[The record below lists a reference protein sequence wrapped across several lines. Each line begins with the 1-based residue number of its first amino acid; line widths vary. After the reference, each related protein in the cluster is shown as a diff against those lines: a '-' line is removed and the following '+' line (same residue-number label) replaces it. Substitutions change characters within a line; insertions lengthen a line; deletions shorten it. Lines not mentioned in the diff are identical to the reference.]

1 MYYLILVGATLLLA
15 GNFVANKVYQSKC
28 GTGIKTGL
36 FFNLGI
42 SVIALILFLC
52 LSKFKVAFTPFSFL
66 MTAGVSICAMAY
78 TIIGFRIMKKGNMA
92 IYTLFLMS
100 GGTVLPYLFG
110 LIFLGE
116 QVSVLR
122 IIGIVL
128 IILAIVLANISKEK
142 LDFKMLLSCIAVFIL
157 NGVLGIFS
165 SLNQKG
171 ADLYGFETID
181 SYSFIVYGNLVKI
194 GVSLVAL
201 AVLFIAQ
208 KLRKNDTS
216 EEKDD
221 ATANKKS
228 DTLDKKTIVI
238 IALTIVAS
246 AIFDG
251 IGYLL
256 QLTALPHLPASVQYP
271 FLTGGSMI
279 ATTLAGIVFFRDKPK
294 KMTLISIAL
303 CFVSLFLFLEF

>member
-1 MYYLILVGATLLLA
+1 
-15 GNFVANKVYQSKC
+15 
-28 GTGIKTGL
+28 
-36 FFNLGI
+36 
-42 SVIALILFLC
+42 
-52 LSKFKVAFTPFSFL
+52 
-66 MTAGVSICAMAY
+66 MTAGVSICAMTY
-78 TIIGFRIMKKGNMA
+78 TIIGFRIMKNGNMA

-128 IILAIVLANISKEK
+128 IILAIVLSNLSKEK

-194 GVSLVAL
+194 VVSLVAL
-201 AVLFIAQ
+201 AVLFISQ
-208 KLRKNDTS
+208 KLRKNDAS
-216 EEKDD
+216 EEKI
-221 ATANKKS
+221 AVASANEK
-228 DTLDKKTIVI
+228 TVALDKKTLVI

-246 AIFDG
+246 AAFDG

-279 ATTLAGIVFFRDKPK
+279 ATTLAGILFFRDKPK